1 MKGTI
6 KKKIEMT
13 RTIPVFAILL
23 VSVFAFI
30 LGGTVSDGWAQPEC
44 FFNIEL
50 NATDRDV
57 GVRGFFDY
65 DPWKELEIE
74 NPRGRTIAEVEAEKS
89 MKRQGFAEWFY
100 ESGEPP
106 LDEVSFRKFFRR
118 FPEGDY
124 EFEAE
129 PIKGGEV
136 ECEAEF
142 THIIPCGPVP
152 AADVDEAAGTVTI
165 SWPDVEDVVDTEAT
179 DDTGGTAIVCTAPDQ
194 EEPLVIEGY
203 EVILEGDETEF
214 NFIVSADTTELI
226 LPLAILE
233 EDIEYKYEV
242 LAIEESGNQSITEA
256 FFQTP

>member
-1 MKGTI
+1 MKQTQN
-6 KKKIEMT
+6 KHIEMK
-13 RTIPVFAILL
+13 RHVGMLAILL
-23 VSVFAFI
+23 APVAALI
-30 LGGTVSDGWAQPEC
+30 LGAVVPEVSAQPEC

-74 NPRGRTIAEVEAEKS
+74 NPRGRTIVEVEAEKS

-106 LDEVSFRKFFRR
+106 LDEVSFKKFFRR

-136 ECEAEF
+136 ECVAEF
-142 THIIPCGPVP
+142 THVIPCGPVP
-152 AADVDEAAGTVTI
+152 TADVDKDAGIVTI
-165 SWPDVEDVVDTEAT
+165 SWHDVEYVVDTEAT
-179 DDTGGTAIVCTAPDQ
+179 DDTGGTEIVCTTPDP
-194 EEPLVIEGY
+194 EDPLVIESY
-203 EVILEGDETEF
+203 EIILEGEDTEF
-214 NFIVSADTTELI
+214 NFIVSADTTQLI

-233 EDIEYKYEV
+233 KNIEYKYEV

-256 FFQTP
+256 FFMTP